1 MKQTNTPII
10 KIYKSK
16 NKSTKFKLGGYARK
30 NGSQQVVKQ
39 SHHKLISLPK

>member
-1 MKQTNTPII
+1 MKQTNTPVI

-30 NGSQQVVKQ
+30 NGSQ
-39 SHHKLISLPK
+39 